1 MGIVK
6 DLCWAVFKERMHKN
20 SKQESPKPT
29 VDKAKSAVGISNG
42 FSIKD
47 NCHPPVVLS
56 GQPTSV
62 TGKWIIGN
70 FYSWEDIRLA
80 KLIMEEYNL
89 VENSGN
95 NLTWQNVT
103 DFTRKHWLD
112 YTLAVKRVMA
122 REENR
127 DGWSNK

>member
-6 DLCWAVFKERMHKN
+6 DLCWAVFKEKMHKN

-29 VDKAKSAVGISNG
+29 VDKTKSAVGISNG
-42 FSIKD
+42 FSIKST
-47 NCHPPVVLS
+47 PVVLS
-56 GQPTSV
+56 G
-62 TGKWIIGN
+62 KWIIGK

-80 KLIMEEYNL
+80 NLFMKEYNL
-89 VENSGN
+89 VKNSGN